1 MQTQSSVFDDLARL
15 MTGAM
20 GMAQGMGEEAKTFMR
35 TQADRFVAEMDLVG
49 RDEFEAMKQLAS
61 EARAEAEALRERV
74 AALEAA
80 LQHLQ
85 ARAVSSG
92 DR

>member
-20 GMAQGMGEEAKTFMR
+20 GVAQGMGEEARSFMR
-35 TQADRFVAEMDLVG
+35 SQADRFVAEMDLVG
-49 RDEFEAMKQLAS
+49 RDEFEAVKQLAA
-61 EARAEAEALRERV
+61 EARAEADELRQRV

-80 LQHLQ
+80 L
-85 ARAVSSG
+85 AGRE
-92 DR
+92 

>member
-20 GMAQGMGEEAKTFMR
+20 GMAQGMTDEAKSFMR
-35 TQADRFVAEMDLVG
+35 AQADRFVAEMDLVG
-49 RDEFEAMKQLAS
+49 RDEFDAMKDMAS
-61 EARAEAEALRERV
+61 QARAEAAALRERV

-80 LQHLQ
+80 LQELK
-85 ARAVSSG
+85 RTP
-92 DR
+92 

>member
-20 GMAQGMGEEAKTFMR
+20 GLAQGMSDEAKGFMR
-35 TQADRFVAEMDLVG
+35 AQADRFVAEMDLVG
-49 RDEFEAMKQLAS
+49 RDEFEAVKQMAAD
-61 EARAEAEALRERV
+61 ERAEADALRERV

-80 LQHLQ
+80 LRD
-85 ARAVSSG
+85 RA
-92 DR
+92 

>member
-20 GMAQGMGEEAKTFMR
+20 GMAQGMGDEAKNFMR
-35 TQADRFVAEMDLVG
+35 AQADRFVAEMDLVG

-61 EARAEAEALRERV
+61 EARAEAEALRVRV
-74 AALEAA
+74 TALEAI
-80 LQHLQ
+80 L
-85 ARAVSSG
+85 RDKG
-92 DR
+92 

>member
-20 GMAQGMGEEAKTFMR
+20 GMAQGMGDEAKSFMR

-49 RDEFEAMKQLAS
+49 RDEFEAVKQLAA
-61 EARAEAEALRERV
+61 EARAEADALRGRV
-74 AALEAA
+74 AALEVA
-80 LQHLQ
+80 LKT
-85 ARAVSSG
+85 REDG
-92 DR
+92 

>member
-20 GMAQGMGEEAKTFMR
+20 GMAQGMGDEARSFMR
-35 TQADRFVAEMDLVG
+35 SQADRFVAEMDLVG
-49 RDEFEAMKQLAS
+49 RDEFEAVKQLAS
-61 EARAEAEALRERV
+61 EARAEADALRERV

-80 LQHLQ
+80 LKE
-85 ARAVSSG
+85 RA
-92 DR
+92 

>member
-35 TQADRFVAEMDLVG
+35 SQADRFVAEMDLVG
-49 RDEFEAMKQLAS
+49 RDEFEAIKQLAS
-61 EARAEAEALRERV
+61 EARAEAEALRARV

-80 LQHLQ
+80 LQHLT
-85 ARAVSSG
+85 RAP
-92 DR
+92 

>member
-20 GMAQGMGEEAKTFMR
+20 GVAQGVGDEARSFMR
-35 TQADRFVAEMDLVG
+35 AQADRFVAEMDLVG
-49 RDEFEAMKQLAS
+49 RDEFEAVKQLAA

-74 AALEAA
+74 AALEA
-80 LQHLQ
+80 LLK
-85 ARAVSSG
+85 
-92 DR
+92 DRE